1 MKAEIAELYG
11 GRLRIRVCGLLF
23 EDEQLLLVN
32 HRGLNDGNFW
42 APPGGGVAFGEPMH
56 VALQREFME
65 ETGLKISVDKF
76 AFGCELLR
84 GPLHAIE
91 LFFWTEKTG
100 GKLSTGYDP
109 ELQII
114 EQTKLFSSNALHSL
128 QKNEL
133 HDIFLLAKAKRD
145 FQQLTGFYRI

>member
-1 MKAEIAELYG
+1 MNAEIAELYG

-23 EDEQLLLVN
+23 DDEHLLLAN
-32 HRGLNDGNFW
+32 HRGLNDGDFW
-42 APPGGGVAFGEPMH
+42 SPPGGGVEFGEPMA

-65 ETGLKISVDKF
+65 ETGLNITVHQF

-109 ELQII
+109 EFQII
-114 EQTKLFSSNALHSL
+114 EQTKLFSANDLQSM

-133 HDIFLLAKAKRD
+133 HDIFQLAKTKRD